1 MTQKW
6 LDLIGLCFATT
17 GEYYPDDRTLAKRAE
32 HWRWLLT
39 DHFFRKEWRYVV
51 RMCCRLRGDRRDAIK
66 ADELLRIAEKVYGC
80 SVETWEVEN
89 ADCDPLVW
97 SEQDS
102 DWIPLEQAIDRIT
115 KAAPTIPHDEIF
127 TLIYGEV

>member
-1 MTQKW
+1 M
-6 LDLIGLCFATT
+6 
-17 GEYYPDDRTLAKRAE
+17 
-32 HWRWLLT
+32 
-39 DHFFRKEWRYVV
+39 V
-51 RMCCRLRGDRRDAIK
+51 RMVCRLRGDRRDAIK

-80 SVETWEVEN
+80 PVETWGIED

-102 DWIPLEQAIDRIT
+102 DWIPLEQAIERIQF
-115 KAAPTIPHDEIF
+115 AAPSIPQDEIF

>member
-1 MTQKW
+1 M
-6 LDLIGLCFATT
+6 
-17 GEYYPDDRTLAKRAE
+17 
-32 HWRWLLT
+32 
-39 DHFFRKEWRYVV
+39 V

-80 SVETWEVEN
+80 SVETWGIEN

-102 DWIPLEQAIDRIT
+102 DWIPLEQAIERIT
-115 KAAPTIPHDEIF
+115 VATQSLSVAMGTSANEIF
-127 TLIYGEV
+127 SLIYGEA